1 MENLTNSPSLAC
13 AFFFV
18 CEGIEE
24 FTISIIFL
32 SCFHSANIKAT
43 KPYFFYD
50 GRNKFAIILGVDPFP
65 FLSLQFERLKILADI
80 LVPYDGL

>member
-1 MENLTNSPSLAC
+1 MLLQS
-13 AFFFV
+13 
-18 CEGIEE
+18 
-24 FTISIIFL
+24 TI
-32 SCFHSANIKAT
+32 IKAT
-43 KPYFFYD
+43 KPFFYG